1 MTMLEDGILLFLVAL
16 PAIIAWAVPQL
27 RKRNGNFLISL
38 KTVPAGIVALF
49 LTDKFVSWF
58 YQQLCEYKFE
68 NIPFHTSI
76 RVGIPI
82 GIALLVITFVGWII
96 HKKFREEKRY
106 NPLPSLLM
114 FFPSLLA
121 VSILSF
127 IISMALLFST
137 NGGYRS
143 EWSSTYLPQENG
155 VKIAFENQSI
165 HPMLAEYNY
174 RLRFIRN
181 GQTSYQQLFINCG
194 GRTHFNLYRL
204 KDGRLLFR
212 DKDWDYIVDAENLK
226 VYRLE
231 SKGEK
236 QYIAPIPN
244 EEINFWGGPEEI
256 NGKIVMYM
264 GEHIVPAED
273 VSGILDGM
281 VYYGCIKK
289 RFFPAAQMPE
299 EEIKKMR

>member
-1 MTMLEDGILLFLVAL
+1 MLQNVILFFLVAL
-16 PAIIAWAVPQL
+16 PAIIAWSVPQL
-27 RKRNGNFLISL
+27 RKRNGNFLITL
-38 KTVPAGIVALF
+38 KTVPAGIIALF
-49 LTDKFVSWF
+49 LTDNLVSWF
-58 YQQLCEYKFE
+58 YQWLCEYKFE
-68 NIPFHTSI
+68 NIPFHISI
-76 RVGIPI
+76 RISAPI
-82 GIALLVITFVGWII
+82 VIALLVIIGVGWII
-96 HKKFREEKRY
+96 HKKYREEKRY

-114 FFPSLLA
+114 FFLSLP
-121 VSILSF
+121 VISILSF
-127 IISMALLFST
+127 IISMALYFS
-137 NGGYRS
+137 NDGGYRG
-143 EWSSTYLPQENG
+143 EWNSTYLPRENG
-155 VKIAFENQSI
+155 VKVAFEDQII

-231 SKGEK
+231 SQGEK

-256 NGKIVMYM
+256 NGKIVMQM
-264 GEHIVPAED
+264 GKHIVPAED

-299 EEIKKMR
+299 EEIKKIR